1 MRRSWFVLAIVVLS
15 APLSAAQSEQ
25 TLDRAT
31 VTMWIPAVGQREDGT
46 LFGVAS
52 SLEVTMHT
60 PGTGQVFL
68 SSRPLTQIDM
78 QGSARL
84 AVDTAS
90 SITGVDATN
99 ADFLFKVET
108 TSITIGGPSA
118 GGAMAVAVAAL
129 LQGWNVTEDVV
140 MTGMINPDGSIGP
153 IGGVLQKLEAADS
166 VGAKR
171 FLVPLGQSTVVVTF
185 QEQDPSTGAVT
196 QREEIVDLKEVG
208 DDQYDIQVEEVADLY
223 DAIAPFTG
231 YRLVRPEPTTDPL
244 QGQRYGGITTR
255 LAQNLTSQMAQR
267 LSDVSGRY
275 ETVRSEM
282 AAEER
287 QTMEDQLALAQTRV
301 VSARAAQNES
311 KQYLASSLA
320 FQGLVALGYVEA
332 LVAYF
337 ESTEEI
343 STYTQTYLST
353 TDATISDVFGG
364 IRVTYPIPSA
374 QLDSQAGAEQRVL
387 EARQL
392 QAAAVQAAQ
401 AGTFGAALQSSSFA
415 RERAES
421 ARWWWIIG
429 VDVASTSPDPKL
441 SEQSVKDLWG
451 KYRETAQLEMA
462 YASLIAGEGPAF
474 AAAQEAHGRSMV
486 AAQEGLYAAAV
497 LELIQ
502 ALAQTNTALVALAGD
517 EPVRQRLDRMAASAA
532 YQIELAEAQGSPP
545 VYAIALLELANSR
558 AQDDPVGAYA
568 GYSTARLAAG
578 ASLQAAGIV
587 APRPAVET
595 VPASESLDL
604 NDLFSPTVLGLA
616 LAMGVGAILLL
627 IAWGS
632 ASRAQNQPPSSYGP
646 RREPT
651 RMSIPFPDEAEEPQ
665 APPTALSSVNERAP
679 PAWAPVLESE
689 EPVVSPQTPALDA
702 ALEPEP
708 AEPSPPTGVAAE
720 APPVKTPARRPRAS
734 TPRPRPAA
742 KPKPRRRPPP
752 ECN

>member
-1 MRRSWFVLAIVVLS
+1 MRIAWFVLAVLVLS
-15 APLSAAQSEQ
+15 APLSVAQSEQ
-25 TLDRAT
+25 ALDRAT
-31 VTMWIPAVGQREDGT
+31 VKMWIPAVGQRDDGT

-90 SITGVDATN
+90 AITGIDASN

-118 GGAMAVAVAAL
+118 GGAMAVAVTAL
-129 LQGWNVTEDVV
+129 LEGWNVTEDVV

-166 VGAKR
+166 VGAER
-171 FLVPLGQSTVVVTF
+171 FLVPLGQSTVAVTF
-185 QEQDPSTGAVT
+185 QEQDPQTGVVT
-196 QREEIVDLKEVG
+196 QREEIVDVKEVG
-208 DDQYDIQVEEVADLY
+208 DDKYGIQVEEVADLY
-223 DAIAPFTG
+223 DAVAPFTG

-267 LSDVSGRY
+267 LTDVAGRY
-275 ETVRSEM
+275 ETVRPEM
-282 AAEER
+282 TAADR
-287 QTMEDQLALAQTRV
+287 QTMDDQLALAQARV
-301 VSARAAQNES
+301 VSARAAQNDS

-320 FQGLVALGYVEA
+320 FQGLVALDYVEA
-332 LVAYF
+332 LVGFF

-343 STYTQTYLST
+343 ATYTQTYLST
-353 TDATISDVFGG
+353 TDATIDDVLAD

-421 ARWWWIIG
+421 ARWWWSIG
-429 VDVASTSPDPKL
+429 VDVSSTSPEPTL
-441 SEQSVKDLWG
+441 SEQMVKDLWV
-451 KYRETAQLEMA
+451 KYSETAQLEMA
-462 YASLIAGEGPAF
+462 YASLIAGDGAPF
-474 AAAQEAHGRSMV
+474 AAAQEAHSRSTV

-587 APRPAVET
+587 APRPGVET
-595 VPASESLDL
+595 VPSSGFLDL

-632 ASRAQNQPPSSYGP
+632 ASRGQNHQPPPSSSQ
-646 RREPT
+646 REPT
-651 RMSIPFPDEAEEPQ
+651 KMSIPFPDEPDET
-665 APPTALSSVNERAP
+665 PTAPTAATESAAP
-679 PAWAPVLESE
+679 SWTPIDEAP
-689 EPVVSPQTPALDA
+689 
-702 ALEPEP
+702 EPEP
-708 AEPSPPTGVAAE
+708 VPSPPSAAPEPAAPDPTPPPAVAAG
-720 APPVKTPARRPRAS
+720 APAPVRAKPRGTSTAKPKTAPK
-734 TPRPRPAA
+734 PRPR
-742 KPKPRRRPPP
+742 RPPAKAK
-752 ECN
+752 